1 MKSIELLVA
10 KENIGGRETFLTTY
24 DLLKSAIN
32 NPTQGGFNVDEMI
45 KRLRLLAEVEKHN
58 ELFDIKPE
66 DYKDEMLERKA
77 TLELEDADFTKLKE
91 LFKEMKWGV
100 VSKTIVD
107 ISNFQSF
114 TLCNYFAT
122 IGLSFGHGGVVLV
135 FPSNDAHQQSHVTYA
150 SCKRT
155 NLIET
160 TCKGN

>member
-32 NPTQGGFNVDEMI
+32 NPTQGGVNVDEMI

-107 ISNFQSF
+107 
-114 TLCNYFAT
+114 
-122 IGLSFGHGGVVLV
+122 LS
-135 FPSNDAHQQSHVTYA
+135 
-150 SCKRT
+150 
-155 NLIET
+155 IELD
-160 TCKGN
+160 K

>member
-10 KENIGGRETFLTTY
+10 KENINGRDTFLTTY

-45 KRLRLLAEVEKHN
+45 KRLRLLGEIEKHKD
-58 ELFDIKPE
+58 LFEINQDNF
-66 DYKDEMLERKA
+66 KDDMLDRKA

-107 ISNFQSF
+107 LSNE
-114 TLCNYFAT
+114 L
-122 IGLSFGHGGVVLV
+122 
-135 FPSNDAHQQSHVTYA
+135 D
-150 SCKRT
+150 K
-155 NLIET
+155 
-160 TCKGN
+160 

>member
-1 MKSIELLVA
+1 MKSIELKVA

-45 KRLRLLAEVEKHN
+45 KRLRLLNEVDKHK

-66 DYKDEMLERKA
+66 DFKDEMLDKKA
-77 TLELEDADFTKLKE
+77 TLELEDADYTKLKE

-107 ISNFQSF
+107 LHTEFE
-114 TLCNYFAT
+114 
-122 IGLSFGHGGVVLV
+122 
-135 FPSNDAHQQSHVTYA
+135 
-150 SCKRT
+150 K
-155 NLIET
+155 
-160 TCKGN
+160 

>member
-1 MKSIELLVA
+1 MKSIELVVA
-10 KENIGGRETFLTTY
+10 KENIGGRDTFLTTY

-45 KRLRLLAEVEKHN
+45 KRLRILGEVEKHK

-66 DYKDEMLERKA
+66 DFKDELVERKA

-107 ISNFQSF
+107 LSNE
-114 TLCNYFAT
+114 L
-122 IGLSFGHGGVVLV
+122 
-135 FPSNDAHQQSHVTYA
+135 D
-150 SCKRT
+150 K
-155 NLIET
+155 
-160 TCKGN
+160 

>member
-107 ISNFQSF
+107 ISKE
-114 TLCNYFAT
+114 L
-122 IGLSFGHGGVVLV
+122 
-135 FPSNDAHQQSHVTYA
+135 D
-150 SCKRT
+150 K
-155 NLIET
+155 
-160 TCKGN
+160 